1 MTHRIL
7 VVEDENDINNLVKLH
22 LEKAGFKVDQAYDGA
37 DAMNFAHEHTYDLFI
52 LDYML
57 PYMNGVDLLK
67 RIRLNS
73 VAPVLFLTARTDDED
88 KETAFSEGADD
99 YIEKPFSAIE
109 LVYRVKASIRRY
121 TQYQISDEQ
130 VVYTNGHFE
139 LIPDTFTFIKAGD
152 EIRLNQKAFK
162 IMEMLMSAPGR
173 IFTKEQI
180 YEKVWGDSYMTG
192 SNTIM
197 VHISQ
202 LRDKVEENPKKPQ
215 FIKTIKGL
223 GYRMEKLN
231 EA

>member
-7 VVEDENDINNLVKLH
+7 VVEDERDINDLVKLH
-22 LEKAGFKVDQAYDGA
+22 LERAGFVVDQAYDGA
-37 DAMNFAHEHTYDLFI
+37 DAMNMAHESTYDLFI

-73 VAPVLFLTARTDDED
+73 VAPVLFLTARTEEED

-121 TQYQISDEQ
+121 TQYQTTEEE
-130 VVYTNGHFE
+130 VVYKNGDFALYPE
-139 LIPDTFTFIKAGD
+139 TFTFIKEGK
-152 EIRLNQKAFK
+152 ECRLNQKAFK
-162 IMEMLMSAPGR
+162 ILEMLMSAPGR

-180 YEKVWGDSYMTG
+180 YEQVWGETYLAG

-202 LRDKVEENPKKPQ
+202 LREKIEKNPKKPMY
-215 FIKTIKGL
+215 IKTIKGL
-223 GYRMEKLN
+223 GYRMEKLD
-231 EA
+231 EL